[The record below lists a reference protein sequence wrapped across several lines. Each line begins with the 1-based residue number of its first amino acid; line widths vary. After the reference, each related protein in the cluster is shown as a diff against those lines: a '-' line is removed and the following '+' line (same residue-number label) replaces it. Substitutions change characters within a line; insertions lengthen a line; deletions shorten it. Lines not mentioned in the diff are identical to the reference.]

1 MVQTV
6 LLVNISFNSLK
17 LKLGYNTQK
26 GYNQVKSILTF
37 T

>member
-1 MVQTV
+1 MIRTV

-17 LKLGYNTQK
+17 LKLGYNPQK
-26 GYNQVKSILTF
+26 GFNRAKSILTF